1 LVPPAS
7 GAFML
12 TLLLSVWLLLSLLDC
27 VLLSPANKLICSA
40 SSCSAPAT
48 ATFEPFTFISLSVE
62 KLAVTIELTKSRT
75 TKSQCFEQTLAFRF
89 NAFYS
94 FLKKILI
101 SFRGSLILTWYE

>member
-1 LVPPAS
+1 
-7 GAFML
+7 M
-12 TLLLSVWLLLSLLDC
+12 
-27 VLLSPANKLICSA
+27 CSA

-62 KLAVTIELTKSRT
+62 KLAVTIELTKNKT

-89 NAFYS
+89 DAFCS

-101 SFRGSLILTWYE
+101 PLGVARF